1 MSEGQ
6 SDDGIAAYEE
16 RIEALEAKLRALEE
30 NVAASAEQAG
40 HGFDWKSWGERY
52 GLLIAWG
59 VMILILGSVKP
70 DQMFAWNSYAT
81 MLGSN
86 AMVVV
91 LTLALMIPLTSG
103 DFDLSVASVM
113 GLSSMLLAV
122 LNVQMG
128 MPIGGAIVIVLLV
141 GAVVGLINAFF
152 ILYFGVHSLIVTLG
166 TGYFINGLILWVSDS
181 ATIAGVSMGLVNAV
195 ILTRLF
201 GIPIGFYYA
210 LALTLIIWYVF
221 QHTSLGRRLL
231 FVGRG
236 REVAR
241 LSGVNVDRVRAG
253 ALMASGTIAAF
264 AGVLYTG
271 MRGAA
276 DPSSALA
283 FLLPAFAAAFLGSTA
298 IYPGKFNA
306 LGAFVAVFFLSTG
319 IMGLNFLGVDSFV
332 QNLFYGGGL
341 VIAVSI
347 SQLIRGR
354 RPMD

>member
-1 MSEGQ
+1 MNAMQPVDS
-6 SDDGIAAYEE
+6 IKAYEE
-16 RIEALEAKLRALEE
+16 RIATLEAKLHGL
-30 NVAASAEQAG
+30 EQAMESRNAPKTT
-40 HGFDWKSWGERY
+40 DWKLFAERF
-52 GLLIAWG
+52 GLIGAW
-59 VMILILGSVKP
+59 ILIILFLGYYKP
-70 DQMFAWNSYAT
+70 EQMFAWNSYAT
-81 MLGSN
+81 MFGSN

-113 GLSSMLLAV
+113 GLTSMLIAV
-122 LNVQMG
+122 LNVRMG
-128 MPIGGAIVIVLLV
+128 VDIVPAIMLALMAGAIV
-141 GAVVGLINAFF
+141 GAINAFF
-152 ILYFGVHSLIVTLG
+152 IIYFGVHSLIVTLG
-166 TGYFINGLILWVSDS
+166 TGYFINGVILWVSNS
-181 ATIAGVSMGLVNAV
+181 ATISGVSMGLVKAV
-195 ILTRLF
+195 ILTRVF

-210 LALTLIIWYVF
+210 LALTIIVWYVF

-241 LSGVNVDRVRAG
+241 LSGVNVDRVRTG
-253 ALMASGTIAAF
+253 SLIASGVIAAF
-264 AGVLYTG
+264 AGILYTG
-271 MRGAA
+271 MRGSA

-298 IYPGKFNA
+298 IYPGRFNA
-306 LGAFVAVFFLSTG
+306 PGAFVAVFFLSTG

-341 VIAVSI
+341 VIAVAI

-354 RPMD
+354 KPME

>member
-1 MSEGQ
+1 MSKGEPNAN
-6 SDDGIAAYEE
+6 IAAYEQ
-16 RIEALEAKLRALEE
+16 RIAALEAKLSALTATVEVGSTGGDRE
-30 NVAASAEQAG
+30 KWK
-40 HGFDWKSWGERY
+40 DWAERY
-52 GLLIAWG
+52 GLVIAWI
-59 VMILILGSVKP
+59 VMILLLGIFKP
-70 DQMFAWNSYAT
+70 DQMFAWNSYAS

-86 AMVVV
+86 AMIVV
-91 LTLALMIPLTSG
+91 LTLALIIPLTTG

-113 GLSSMLLAV
+113 GLSSMLIAV
-122 LNVQMG
+122 LNVKLG
-128 MPIGGAIVIVLLV
+128 FPIAGAIIVALAV
-141 GAVVGLINAFF
+141 GAMVGLVNAFF

-166 TGYFINGLILWVSDS
+166 TGYFINGLILWVANSG
-181 ATIAGVSMGLVNAV
+181 TISGVSMGLVKAV
-195 ILTRLF
+195 ILTRFL

-210 LALTLIIWYVF
+210 LILTGVIWYVF
-221 QHTSLGRRLL
+221 QHTSMGRRLL

-241 LSGVNVDRVRAG
+241 LSGVNVNKVRTG
-253 ALMASGTIAAF
+253 ALVAASTMAAF

-298 IYPGKFNA
+298 IYPGRFNA
-306 LGAFVAVFFLSTG
+306 PGAFVAVFFLSTG

-354 RPMD
+354 KPMD

>member
-1 MSEGQ
+1 MNAPTSASE
-6 SDDGIAAYEE
+6 AYEA
-16 RIEALEAKLRALEE
+16 RIAALEAKLAALE
-30 NVAASAEQAG
+30 VATEKPAR
-40 HGFDWKSWGERY
+40 DWKAWAERY
-52 GLLIAWG
+52 GLLIAWALI
-59 VMILILGSVKP
+59 ILVLGAFKP
-70 DQMFAWNSYAT
+70 EQMFAWNSYAT

-91 LTLALMIPLTSG
+91 LTLALIIPLTTG

-113 GLSSMLLAV
+113 GLSSMLIAV
-122 LNVQMG
+122 LNVKMG
-128 MPIGGAIVIVLLV
+128 YPIGSAILIALCA
-141 GAVVGLINAFF
+141 GAVIGAVNAFF
-152 ILYFGVHSLIVTLG
+152 ILYFGVFSLIVTLG

-181 ATIAGVSMGLVNAV
+181 ATIAGVSMDLVRAV
-195 ILTRLF
+195 ILTRVL

-210 LALTLIIWYVF
+210 AALTLVIWYLF
-221 QHTSLGRRLL
+221 QFTALGRRML

-241 LSGVNVDRVRAG
+241 LSGVNVTRVRAG
-253 ALMASGTIAAF
+253 ALVASSVIAAF

-271 MRGAA
+271 MRGVA

-298 IYPGKFNA
+298 IYPGRFNA
-306 LGAFVAVFFLSTG
+306 PGAFVAVFVLSTG

-332 QNLFYGGGL
+332 KNLFYGGGL
-341 VIAVSI
+341 VIAVAI

-354 RPMD
+354 KPMDG